1 MDHNMRQQ
9 LMMKLA
15 RQDVPPPTQPM
26 MGFSTPAAPPYV
38 LSFTILLEVLRANSR
53 PSSPRPNVPVQPS
66 VYVLVSNVFDPAE
79 YVRLRLPRESCDR

>member
-26 MGFSTPAAPPYV
+26 MGFSTPAAPPC
-38 LSFTILLEVLRANSR
+38 
-53 PSSPRPNVPVQPS
+53 
-66 VYVLVSNVFDPAE
+66 
-79 YVRLRLPRESCDR
+79 VRLPSDAANAIV